1 MDNPCRFY
9 VYAYLRSR
17 SSKFGVVGSPYYI
30 GKGQTDRRFSK
41 FRNIKPPIDPANNV
55 LLKEGLAEQD
65 ALAEEIR
72 LIKLYGRIDLG
83 TGCLRNRTDG
93 GDGASGYVHT
103 LESKEK
109 MKLSHV
115 GEIRRCRSP
124 ETRNKMSRTHMGK
137 KKSPEAA
144 KKSRLARTGVKRSPE
159 VRERMRLFQ
168 SSPATKEK
176 IRLAREA
183 RGYKTQV
190 ANNAIGYL
198 T

>member
-41 FRNIKPPIDPANNV
+41 HHNAKPPQDPANNV
-55 LLKEGLAEQD
+55 LLKEGLAETY

-72 LIKLYGRIDLG
+72 LIKFYGRIDIG

-93 GDGASGYVHT
+93 GDGASGFIHPP
-103 LESKEK
+103 ESKEK
-109 MKLSHV
+109 MRLSHAREV
-115 GEIRRCRSP
+115 RGPRSQ
-124 ETRNKMSRTHMGK
+124 ETRDKMSRTHLGK

-159 VRERMRLFQ
+159 VRERMRLMM
-168 SSPATKEK
+168 SSPEMKAK
-176 IRLAREA
+176 IRLAKESKEA
-183 RGYKTQV
+183 NGIR
-190 ANNAIGYL
+190 L
-198 T
+198 TSLIMP

>member
-41 FRNIKPPIDPANNV
+41 HHNAKPPQDPANNV
-55 LLKEGLAEQD
+55 LLKEGLAETY

-72 LIKLYGRIDLG
+72 LIKFYGRIDIG

-93 GDGASGYVHT
+93 GDGASGFIHPP
-103 LESKEK
+103 ESKEK
-109 MKLSHV
+109 MRLSHAREV
-115 GEIRRCRSP
+115 RGPRSQ
-124 ETRNKMSRTHMGK
+124 ETRDKMSRSHLGK

-183 RGYKTQV
+183 KMV
-190 ANNAIGYL
+190 
-198 T
+198 

>member
-1 MDNPCRFY
+1 

-17 SSKFGVVGSPYYI
+17 PSKFGDVGSPYYI

-41 FRNIKPPIDPANNV
+41 FRNAKPPIDPANNV

-109 MKLSHV
+109 MKLSHAREV
-115 GEIRRCRSP
+115 RGPRSQ
-124 ETRNKMSRTHMGK
+124 ETRDRMSRAHMGK

-159 VRERMRLFQ
+159 FRERMRLFQ

-176 IRLAREA
+176 IRLAKEA
-183 RGYKTQV
+183 NDTRLQSPITQ
-190 ANNAIGYL
+190 
-198 T
+198 

>member
-17 SSKFGVVGSPYYI
+17 PSKFGDVGSPYYI

-41 FRNIKPPIDPANNV
+41 FRNAKPPIDPANNV

-109 MKLSHV
+109 MKLSHAREV
-115 GEIRRCRSP
+115 RGPRSQ
-124 ETRNKMSRTHMGK
+124 ETRDRMSRAHMGK

-159 VRERMRLFQ
+159 FRERMRLFQ

-176 IRLAREA
+176 IRLAKEA
-183 RGYKTQV
+183 NDTRLQSPITP
-190 ANNAIGYL
+190 
-198 T
+198 

>member
-41 FRNIKPPIDPANNV
+41 HHNAKPPQDPANNV
-55 LLKEGLAEQD
+55 LLKEGLAETY

-72 LIKLYGRIDLG
+72 LIKFYGRIDIG

-93 GDGASGYVHT
+93 GDGASGFIHPP
-103 LESKEK
+103 ESKEK
-109 MKLSHV
+109 MRLSHAREV
-115 GEIRRCRSP
+115 RGPRSQ
-124 ETRNKMSRTHMGK
+124 ETRDKMSRSHLGK

-159 VRERMRLFQ
+159 VRERMRLMM
-168 SSPATKEK
+168 SSPEMKAK
-176 IRLAREA
+176 IRLAKESKEA
-183 RGYKTQV
+183 KGIRLKSPITQ
-190 ANNAIGYL
+190 
-198 T
+198 

>member
-17 SSKFGVVGSPYYI
+17 PSKYGEVGSPYYI

-41 FRNIKPPIDPANNV
+41 HHNAKPPKDPSNNV

-72 LIKLYGRIDLG
+72 LIKLYGRIDIG

-93 GDGASGYVHT
+93 GDGASGFIHPP
-103 LESKEK
+103 ESKAK
-109 MKLSHV
+109 MRLSHAR
-115 GEIRRCRSP
+115 EIRGPRSQ
-124 ETRNKMSRTHMGK
+124 ETRDRMSRAHMGK

-159 VRERMRLFQ
+159 FRERMRLFQ

-183 RGYKTQV
+183 KRYKTPV
-190 ANNAIGYL
+190 ADHAIGYL